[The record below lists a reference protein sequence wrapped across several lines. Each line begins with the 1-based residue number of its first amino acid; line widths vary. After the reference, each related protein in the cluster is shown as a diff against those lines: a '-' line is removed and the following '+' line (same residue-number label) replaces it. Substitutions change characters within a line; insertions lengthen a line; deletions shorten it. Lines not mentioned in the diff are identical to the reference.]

1 MSKAI
6 RIRDGELAR
15 ALESGAEYLIV
26 GQRRFLL
33 VEVDDTGHEVYDV
46 TDPEEIELVLEAMQD
61 TGPVLSGEEARAYL
75 KARLKEHG
83 IG

>member
-6 RIRDGELAR
+6 RIRDGELAQ
-15 ALESGAEYLIV
+15 ALEAGADYLIV
-26 GQRRFLL
+26 GKRRFLL
-33 VEVDDTGHEVYDV
+33 VEVDDVGDDMYEV
-46 TDPEEIELVLEAMQD
+46 TDPVEIELVLEAMQD
-61 TGPVLSGEEARAYL
+61 TSPVLSGEEARAYL